1 MKKILTILFL
11 ALAIVIAPGCGG
23 GDYAEPLA
31 PASGDARLAPIPG
44 GAEPPVG
51 IDLQP
56 PPPGSGTGASGM
68 IWDIP
73 GAWTE
78 EQPSSTVRRA
88 QYHVPGS
95 AGDAECVVFYFGPGQ
110 GGDPLS
116 NAQRWA
122 GQFSQP
128 DGSSTLSAMKT
139 EQHSFAGYNGLWVE
153 VTGTYMNVMVSGDE
167 FPDSEL
173 LGAIVQGP
181 DANWFFKVTGP
192 RTTVEENRSLFEG
205 MLGSLRVSI

>member
-11 ALAIVIAPGCGG
+11 ALAMVIAPGCG
-23 GDYAEPLA
+23 DSDQTEFVPA
-31 PASGDARLAPIPG
+31 PAGDARLAPIPS
-44 GAEPPVG
+44 GAQPPAG

-78 EQPSSTVRRA
+78 EQPSSGVRRA

-139 EQHSFAGYNGLWVE
+139 EQRSFAGYNGLWVE
-153 VTGTYMNVMVSGDE
+153 VTGTYKNVMVSGDE

-173 LGAIVQGP
+173 LGAIVQGA

>member
-11 ALAIVIAPGCGG
+11 ALAIVIVPGCGG
-23 GDYAEPLA
+23 GDDAEPIA
-31 PASGDARLAPIPG
+31 PASGDARLMPVPG
-44 GAEPPVG
+44 GAQPPAG
-51 IDLQP
+51 GGLQP

-73 GAWTE
+73 QAWTE

-95 AGDAECVVFYFGPGQ
+95 GGDAECVVFYFGPGQ

-128 DGSSTLSAMKT
+128 DGSSSLSAMKT
-139 EQHSFAGYNGLWVE
+139 GQRSFAGYNVLWVE
-153 VTGTYMNVMVSGDE
+153 VTGTYQNVMVSGDE

-205 MLGSLRVSI
+205 MLASLRVSI

>member
-1 MKKILTILFL
+1 MKKILTISIL
-11 ALAIVIAPGCGG
+11 ALAVVMAAGCGSG
-23 GDYAEPLA
+23 EQTEVA
-31 PASGDARLAPIPG
+31 PPAADDARLVPIPG
-44 GAEPPVG
+44 GSPPPAAA
-51 IDLQP
+51 LQP
-56 PPPGSGTGASGM
+56 PPPGSGTGVSGV

-73 GAWTE
+73 GEWTE
-78 EQPSSTVRRA
+78 EQPSSAVRRA

-128 DGSSTLSAMKT
+128 DGSPALETMKT
-139 EQHSFAGYNGLWVE
+139 EQRTIAGYDVMWVE
-153 VTGTYMNVMVSGDE
+153 VSGTYQNVMVSGDT
-167 FPDSEL
+167 FPDYRL
-173 LGAIVQGP
+173 LGAIVRGP

-192 RTTVEENRSLFEG
+192 RATIEENRALFEG
-205 MLGSLRVSI
+205 MLSSLRVSI

>member
-1 MKKILTILFL
+1 MKKILIISIL
-11 ALAIVIAPGCGG
+11 ALAVVMAPGCSG
-23 GDYAEPLA
+23 GDQTEVAP
-31 PASGDARLAPIPG
+31 PASGEPHLMPIPT
-44 GAEPPVG
+44 GAQPPATG
-51 IDLQP
+51 LQP
-56 PPPGSGTGASGM
+56 PPPGSGTGVSGM

-73 GAWTE
+73 KAWTE

-95 AGDAECVVFYFGPGQ
+95 GGDAECVVFYFGPGQ

-128 DGSSTLSAMKT
+128 DGSSTLEAMKT
-139 EQHSFAGYNGLWVE
+139 EQRSFAGYGVLWVE
-153 VTGTYMNVMVSGDE
+153 VTGTYQNVMVSGDE

-205 MLGSLRVSI
+205 MLASLRVSI